1 MQGKAKDAKAMTE
14 PSYCTLAQQ
23 GILHERVE
31 EAEVILSSCTLCPR
45 HCHIDRRTEERGFCR
60 AGSRPR
66 VSSYGPHFGEEPPL
80 VGRSGSGTIF
90 FSYCTMRC
98 VYCQNFEISQHATG
112 TDISCEQLAAMM
124 IDLQDAGCHNV
135 NLVTP
140 THFVPQ
146 IIRAVEIAAARGLAI
161 PLVYNTGGYDTVD
174 TLRLLEGV
182 VDIYMPDAKYGRNE
196 HAIAMSQAP
205 GYVEAMK
212 ASLVEMHRQVGD
224 LHIKDGLAVRGL
236 IIRHLVLPENLA
248 DTEIVMEFIATDV
261 SRDSYV
267 NIMDQYLPMGGMM
280 GEDANPV
287 IQKLGRRITAEEYRF
302 AIRCAVDNGLHR
314 GFWIS

>member
-1 MQGKAKDAKAMTE
+1 MRGKAKDAGPVTE
-14 PSYCTLAQQ
+14 PSYRVLAQK
-23 GILHERVE
+23 GILHER
-31 EAEVILSSCTLCPR
+31 AEHAEMTLSSCTLCPR
-45 HCHIDRRTEERGFCR
+45 HCHSNRRAGDRGFCR
-60 AGSRPR
+60 AGSSPR

-98 VYCQNFEISQHATG
+98 VFCQNYEISQHAIG
-112 TDISCEQLAAMM
+112 TDISCERLADMM

-146 IIRAVEIAAARGLAI
+146 ILRAVEIAAAQGLGI

-196 HAIAMSQAP
+196 HAIAMSRAP

-212 ASLVEMHRQVGD
+212 ASLKEMHRQVGD
-224 LHIKDGLAVRGL
+224 LRVEHGLAVRGL

-248 DTEIVMEFIATDV
+248 DTEIVMEFIATEI

-267 NIMDQYLPMGGMM
+267 NIMDQYRPMGCVM
-280 GEDANPV
+280 GEDPNPI
-287 IQKLGRRITAEEYRF
+287 IQKLRRRITAEEYRF
-302 AIRCAVDNGLHR
+302 AVRCAVQNGLHR
-314 GFWIS
+314 GFRIV